1 MQVPAPRV
9 QRYDIYSKIHKALRA
24 CMCNTLTL
32 VGRLD
37 GDDPADVSR
46 VLGQVRAL
54 VAMCRSHLA
63 KEDEFVHPAM
73 EERHPGSSGRIEG
86 EHMRHDQACLELL
99 SAADGVAS
107 ATPRG
112 RRQRIAHLYR
122 HLALFVAENFL
133 HMDYEETVHNTVL
146 WDTHGDGELEALEG
160 AIVAS
165 LAPEM
170 KNASLRWMVAGLNPQ
185 ERALLMEGMRE
196 AMPMQAF
203 DAVLAQVRQ
212 QLSPADWGKLGV
224 ALGLDEL
231 LCA

>member
-1 MQVPAPRV
+1 MLVPAPRV
-9 QRYDIYSKIHKALRA
+9 QRFDIYSKIHKALRA

-37 GDDPADVSR
+37 GDDAAEMSR

-54 VAMCRSHLA
+54 ASMCGNHLA
-63 KEDEFVHPAM
+63 KEDAFIHPAM
-73 EERHPGSSGRIEG
+73 EERQPGSSSRIEG
-86 EHMRHDQACLELL
+86 EHVRHEQACLELV

-107 ATPRG
+107 ALPRA

-122 HLALFVAENFL
+122 HLALFIAENLL
-133 HMDYEETVHNTVL
+133 HMDFEETMHNTVL
-146 WDTHGDGELEALEG
+146 WDTHGDAELAALEG

-165 LAPEM
+165 LSPEM
-170 KNASLRWMVAGLNPQ
+170 KSASLRWMVAALSPQ
-185 ERALLMEGMRE
+185 ERALLFEGMRE
-196 AMPMQAF
+196 TMPAQAF
-203 DAVLAQVRQ
+203 DALLAQVRQ